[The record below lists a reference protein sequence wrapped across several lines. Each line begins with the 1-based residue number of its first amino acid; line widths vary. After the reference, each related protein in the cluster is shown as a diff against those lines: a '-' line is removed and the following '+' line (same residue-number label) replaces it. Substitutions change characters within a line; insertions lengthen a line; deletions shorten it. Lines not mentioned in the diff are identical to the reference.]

1 MPEYVYGVV
10 AADVRLPKTEG
21 IGGQPIRS
29 VVGEDGV
36 AAVVSDLSADEELR
50 LGRDE
55 VLTHSRVL
63 GEVQGSGAVLPMQ
76 LGIVMDS
83 DDEVRERL
91 LEPHAPELVE
101 QLEQFR
107 GKFEANVRVVYE
119 EDALM
124 REVIASDPQ
133 IAELRQ
139 AIQGRDPDGTYY
151 ERIQLGELVAGA
163 VERIREADE
172 ANLMSA
178 LCQVSLEQNVSPPA
192 HERVALNAAFLL
204 EQARAKEFDDVL
216 EAIAEGQ
223 SGRLRFRYTGPLPPH
238 SFVEL
243 AGAGS

>member
-10 AADVRLPKTEG
+10 AADARLPSTKG
-21 IGGQPIRS
+21 IGEEPIR
-29 VVGEDGV
+29 VVAADDGV
-36 AAVVSDLSADEELR
+36 AAIVSHLDAGEELR

-63 GEVQGSGAVLPMQ
+63 GEVLDAGPVLPMR
-76 LGIVMDS
+76 LGMVMES
-83 DDEVRERL
+83 EDEVRERL
-91 LEPHAPELVE
+91 LTPHADELGE

-124 REVIASDPQ
+124 REVVSTNPQ
-133 IAELRQ
+133 IAQIRA
-139 AIQGRDPDGTYY
+139 AIQDKDPDATYY
-151 ERIQLGELVAGA
+151 ERIQLGQLVAEA
-163 VERIREADE
+163 VERIREADAE
-172 ANLMSA
+172 NLMSV
-178 LCQVSLEQNVSPPA
+178 LGQVSLEQNVSPPS

-204 EQARAKEFDDVL
+204 DRAQSQEFDQVL
-216 EAIAEGQ
+216 EAVAEGQ

-243 AGAGS
+243 SGAA